1 MAGAPCS
8 PQSRK
13 EIEIAGQAGNDEK
26 LNVIPDLIGDL
37 NKKNMKGI
45 FIAYDQAYNMDIA
58 DALQALGVRGFTM
71 WQDIAGR
78 GSQTGEPHLGSHA
91 WPTMNNA
98 MLTFVDDDKVDDI
111 LAKIRAM
118 DEETPDLGLR
128 AFVWNVEKH
137 Y

>member
-1 MAGAPCS
+1 
-8 PQSRK
+8 
-13 EIEIAGQAGNDEK
+13 
-26 LNVIPDLIGDL
+26 
-37 NKKNMKGI
+37 MKGI

-58 DALQALGVRGFTM
+58 DALQAIGVRGFTM

-78 GSQTGEPHLGSHA
+78 GGYTGEPHLGSHA

-98 MLTFVDDDKVDDI
+98 MLAFVHDEKVDEI
-111 LAKIRAM
+111 LAKLRAM

-128 AFVWNVEKH
+128 AFVWNVEKS